1 MRFRS
6 LHNGEAQIIL
16 LGNPLRAYAVSS
28 NGERRYVMA
37 QERLDSKEIFGILTP
52 DQVHALSDVAER
64 IECNAGQTLYER
76 GAPATH
82 FFVVVKGDVALRLPS
97 KQGVSLLI
105 DDLGPG
111 SMFGSCVSFAMDTYS
126 LTAQCT
132 EDCELLK
139 VATPALRNLLDGD
152 PRMGYAIQSRIS
164 EIYFTRYID
173 TMKKLQA
180 IVMNIPL
187 DVAGGV

>member
-1 MRFRS
+1 M
-6 LHNGEAQIIL
+6 
-16 LGNPLRAYAVSS
+16 VT
-28 NGERRYVMA
+28 
-37 QERLDSKEIFGILTP
+37 ERLDSKEIFGILTP
-52 DQVHALSDVAER
+52 DQGHALSDVAER
-64 IECNAGQTLYER
+64 IEREAGETLYER

-82 FFVVVKGDVALRLPS
+82 FFVVLKGSVALRLPG

-111 SMFGSCVSFAMDTYS
+111 AMFGSCVSFAIETYS

-132 EDCELLK
+132 QDCELLK
-139 VATPALRNLLDGD
+139 VATPALKNLLDGD
-152 PRMGYAIQSRIS
+152 PRMGYAVQSRIS

-180 IVMNIPL
+180 IIMNIPL
-187 DVAGGV
+187 DVAGDM